1 MSEEIIQI
9 CKSVKE
15 AANCLANLDSATK
28 NKILL
33 EVANNIKTNSKKI
46 IKANNID
53 IKFAKEN
60 NLSAAKLDRL
70 LLDENRLEALAASV
84 ASIAKLND
92 PVGKIIYH
100 AKVKSNGLDIR
111 RITVPIGVIL
121 AIYEARPN
129 VTSDI
134 AALAL
139 KSGNAVIL
147 RSGKESFNSS
157 KAIAEIY
164 SNALKKFKIDS
175 NAIHYVNS
183 VERSWVNSFLK
194 MDNYIDVVIPR
205 GGKDLV
211 KSIAKNSRIPI
222 FKHLDGNCHSYVE
235 SHADFDKA
243 RKIVINAKMRRVG
256 ICGACESLLIDQ
268 KIAAKFLPLIVSDL
282 KKLGCEVR
290 GDVESRKI
298 ANSFN
303 ETLKIATDRDFY
315 TEYLDKIISIKIVK
329 NIDEA
334 ITHINKYSSLHT
346 EAIITENQKQAEKFF
361 KLINS
366 AIVMHNASTQFADGG
381 EFGFGAEV
389 GISTGKLHA
398 RGPVG
403 LEQLVTYKYL
413 VESDFAVRK

>member
-1 MSEEIIQI
+1 M
-9 CKSVKE
+9 
-15 AANCLANLDSATK
+15 
-28 NKILL
+28 
-33 EVANNIKTNSKKI
+33 
-46 IKANNID
+46 
-53 IKFAKEN
+53 
-60 NLSAAKLDRL
+60 
-70 LLDENRLEALAASV
+70 
-84 ASIAKLND
+84 
-92 PVGKIIYH
+92 
-100 AKVKSNGLDIR
+100 
-111 RITVPIGVIL
+111 
-121 AIYEARPN
+121 
-129 VTSDI
+129 
-134 AALAL
+134 
-139 KSGNAVIL
+139 
-147 RSGKESFNSS
+147 
-157 KAIAEIY
+157 
-164 SNALKKFKIDS
+164 
-175 NAIHYVNS
+175 
-183 VERSWVNSFLK
+183 
-194 MDNYIDVVIPR
+194 
-205 GGKDLV
+205 
-211 KSIAKNSRIPI
+211 
-222 FKHLDGNCHSYVE
+222 
-235 SHADFDKA
+235 
-243 RKIVINAKMRRVG
+243 
-256 ICGACESLLIDQ
+256 
-268 KIAAKFLPLIVSDL
+268 SDL

-290 GDVESRKI
+290 GDAESRKI

>member
-1 MSEEIIQI
+1 MPKEIIQI
-9 CKSVKE
+9 CKLVKE
-15 AANCLANLDSATK
+15 AANSVANLDNKIK

-33 EVANNIKTNSKKI
+33 EVANNIKKNSKEI
-46 IKANNID
+46 IRANNVD
-53 IKFAKEN
+53 IKFSQEN
-60 NLSAAKLDRL
+60 KISDAKLDRL
-70 LLDENRLEALAASV
+70 LLDKNRLEDLAN
-84 ASIAKLND
+84 SIITITKLND

-100 AKVKSNGLDIR
+100 AQVKSNNLDIR
-111 RITVPIGVIL
+111 RITVPIGVIF
-121 AIYEARPN
+121 AIYESRPN

-157 KAIAEIY
+157 KAIAKIY
-164 SNALKKFKIDS
+164 SDALEKFKVDP
-175 NAIHYVNS
+175 NAIHYVAS
-183 VERSWVNSFLK
+183 VERSWINDFLK
-194 MDNYIDVVIPR
+194 MDKYIDVVIPR

-211 KSIAKNSRIPI
+211 KSITKNSRIPI
-222 FKHLDGNCHSYVE
+222 FKHLDGNCHIYVE
-235 SHADFDKA
+235 SDADFDKA
-243 RKIVINAKMRRVG
+243 RKIIINAKMRRIG
-256 ICGACESLLIDQ
+256 ICGACESLVIDQ

-282 KKLGCEVR
+282 KKLDCEVR
-290 GDVESRKI
+290 GDKESRKI
-298 ANSFN
+298 DK
-303 ETLKIATDRDFY
+303 TLKIATDRDFY
-315 TEYLDKIISIKIVK
+315 TEYLDKIISVKIVK

-334 ITHINKYSSLHT
+334 IIHTNKYSSLHT

-413 VESDFAVRK
+413 VESNCGIRK

>member
-1 MSEEIIQI
+1 MSKEVIQI

-15 AANCLANLDSATK
+15 ASNSIANLDNKIK

-33 EVANNIKTNSKKI
+33 EVANNIKKNNKEI
-46 IKANNID
+46 IKANKID
-53 IKFAKEN
+53 IKLAKEN
-60 NLSAAKLDRL
+60 NISAAKLDRL
-70 LLDENRLEALAASV
+70 ILDENRLKSLANSV
-84 ASIAKLND
+84 IAIAKLND

-100 AKVKSNGLDIR
+100 DQVKSNGLDIK
-111 RITVPIGVIL
+111 RITVPIGIIF
-121 AIYEARPN
+121 AIYESRPN

-157 KAIAEIY
+157 KAIAKIY
-164 SNALKKFKIDS
+164 SDALKKFKVNPD
-175 NAIHYVNS
+175 AIHYVDNKD
-183 VERSWVNSFLK
+183 RSYVKKFLK
-194 MDNYIDVVIPR
+194 MDKYIDVVIPR
-205 GGKDLV
+205 GSKDLI
-211 KSIAKNSRIPI
+211 KSIIKDSRIPI

-268 KIAAKFLPLIVSDL
+268 KIASQFLPLITNDL

-290 GDVESRKI
+290 GDVKSRKI
-298 ANSFN
+298 DK
-303 ETLKIATDRDFY
+303 TIKIATDRDFY
-315 TEYLDKIISIKIVK
+315 TEYLDKIISVKIVK
-329 NIDEA
+329 DIDEA
-334 ITHINKYSSLHT
+334 INHINKYSSLHT

-413 VESDFAVRK
+413 VESDCGLRK